1 MRSLLEDVPAW
12 TSARTAC
19 LWMWRALRPGLGWLC
34 LALGVLGIIF
44 PLLPGIPILLVGV
57 ALVGRRNWV
66 LRWAS
71 VQEKR
76 LLRRLARHPAPM
88 VREAGRW
95 LARQQRQLTSR
106 LRRRS

>member
-1 MRSLLEDVPAW
+1 MRSLLDARPAW
-12 TSARTAC
+12 ALARTAC
-19 LWMWRALRPGLGWLC
+19 LRIWRALRPSLGWLC
-34 LALGVLGIIF
+34 LAVGVLGIIF
-44 PLLPGIPILLVGV
+44 PLLPGIPILLLGV
-57 ALVGRRNWV
+57 ALVGPRNWV

-88 VREAGRW
+88 VRETGSW
-95 LARQQRQLTSR
+95 LARQQRQLTSH